1 MILKSDWDD
10 TQILKKEKTAHV
22 SSSFRRTT
30 SILFRNKESIIGIV
44 IVAVYVSVAVAVT
57 VANSL
62 KITITPY
69 NPLEQNVGPSLGSPT
84 IAHPFG
90 IDFLGR
96 DVFSRVLAS
105 IPNGLLASFT
115 VVAVAISIGALIGSV
130 AAFKG
135 GLFDELLM
143 RFTDVIFALP
153 ALVIAMVIA
162 VALGPG
168 LTHMMIALMVIWWP
182 PYARVARGE
191 ALRVS
196 HQNYIEAAKFA
207 GQKTG
212 SIILKHVL
220 PNISITLLV
229 YATLDVATVVLTYA
243 GLSYLGLSV
252 RPPYPDLGEMIS
264 TSQEYLIIA
273 PWLPVI
279 PGMVIA
285 LLVIGFSLLGDGLRD
300 ALEEAT

>member
-1 MILKSDWDD
+1 MKRQRLGIFSL
-10 TQILKKEKTAHV
+10 LV
-22 SSSFRRTT
+22 
-30 SILFRNKESIIGIV
+30 RNVEAIIGLV
-44 IVAVYVSVAVAVT
+44 IVAIYLAIGLAVT
-57 VANSL
+57 IADSL
-62 KITITPY
+62 HFQITPY
-69 NPLEQNVGPSLGSPT
+69 NPLQQNAVSLGAPSSS
-84 IAHPFG
+84 HFFG
-90 IDFLGR
+90 TDFLGR
-96 DVFSRVLAS
+96 DVFSRIIAS
-105 IPNGLLASFT
+105 IPNGLLASFF
-115 VVAVAISIGALIGSV
+115 VVAVAICVGALIGAV
-130 AAFKG
+130 AAFRG
-135 GLFDELLM
+135 GLIDELLM

-168 LTHMMIALMVIWWP
+168 LTHMMIAMVVVWWP

-220 PNISITLLV
+220 PNISMTMLV
-229 YATLDVATVVLTYA
+229 YATLDIATVILTYA

-252 RPPYPDLGEMIS
+252 RPPLPDLGEMIS
-264 TSQEYLIIA
+264 SSQDYLIIA

-279 PGMVIA
+279 PGVIIA
-285 LLVIGFSLLGDGLRD
+285 VLVIGFSLLGDGIAD
-300 ALEEAT
+300 ALEEGA

>member
-1 MILKSDWDD
+1 LN
-10 TQILKKEKTAHV
+10 KEKTTEAA
-22 SSSFRRTT
+22 SSLRRTT
-30 SILFRNKESIIGIV
+30 SILFRNKESILGIL
-44 IVAVYVSVAVAVT
+44 IVGVYVSLAIAVT
-57 VANSL
+57 VADSL
-62 KITITPY
+62 KFNIMPY
-69 NPLEQNVGPSLGSPT
+69 DPLQQNVGPSLGAPSWT
-84 IAHPFG
+84 HPFG
-90 IDFLGR
+90 VDFLGR
-96 DVFSRVLAS
+96 DVLSRVLAS

-115 VVAVAISIGALIGSV
+115 VVAVAISIGAIIGSV

-191 ALRVS
+191 ALRIS

-207 GQKTG
+207 GQRTWA
-212 SIILKHVL
+212 IIIKHVL
-220 PNISITLLV
+220 PNISITMLV

-252 RPPYPDLGEMIS
+252 RPPLPDLGEMIS

-285 LLVIGFSLLGDGLRD
+285 ILVIGFSLLGDGLRD

>member
-1 MILKSDWDD
+1 VSLG
-10 TQILKKEKTAHV
+10 AP
-22 SSSFRRTT
+22 SSSHF
-30 SILFRNKESIIGIV
+30 
-44 IVAVYVSVAVAVT
+44 
-57 VANSL
+57 
-62 KITITPY
+62 
-69 NPLEQNVGPSLGSPT
+69 
-84 IAHPFG
+84 FG
-90 IDFLGR
+90 TDFLGR
-96 DVFSRVLAS
+96 DVFSRIIAS
-105 IPNGLLASFT
+105 IPNGLLASFF
-115 VVAVAISIGALIGSV
+115 VVAVAICVGARIGAV
-130 AAFKG
+130 AAFRG
-135 GLFDELLM
+135 GLIDELLM

-168 LTHMMIALMVIWWP
+168 LTHMMIAMVVVWWP

-220 PNISITLLV
+220 PNISMTMLV
-229 YATLDVATVVLTYA
+229 YATLDIATVILTYA

-252 RPPYPDLGEMIS
+252 RPPLPDLGEMIS
-264 TSQEYLIIA
+264 SSQDYLIVA

-279 PGMVIA
+279 PGIVIA
-285 LLVIGFSLLGDGLRD
+285 ILVIGFSLLGDGIAD
-300 ALEEAT
+300 ALEEGA

>member
-10 TQILKKEKTAHV
+10 ARLLKIERLPRALST
-22 SSSFRRTT
+22 FR
-30 SILFRNKESIIGIV
+30 SKFSLLFRNIESIIGLI
-44 IVAVYVSVAVAVT
+44 IVAVYLAVGLA
-57 VANSL
+57 AAIADSL
-62 KITITPY
+62 SLQITPY
-69 NPLEQNVGPSLGSPT
+69 DPLQQNVGTSLGAPSSS
-84 IAHPFG
+84 HLFG
-90 IDFLGR
+90 LDFLGR
-96 DVFSRVLAS
+96 DVFSRVVVS
-105 IPNGLLASFT
+105 IPNALIASFC
-115 VVAVAISIGALIGSV
+115 VVGVAICVGALVGSV

-162 VALGPG
+162 VVLGPG

-191 ALRVS
+191 ALKVS

-207 GQKTG
+207 GQRTG
-212 SIILKHVL
+212 SIILRHVL

-252 RPPYPDLGEMIS
+252 RPPQPDLGEMIS
-264 TSQEYLIIA
+264 TTQDYLILA

-279 PGMVIA
+279 PGVVIA
-285 LLVIGFSLLGDGLRD
+285 LLVVGFCLLGDGIRD
-300 ALEEAT
+300 ALEAA